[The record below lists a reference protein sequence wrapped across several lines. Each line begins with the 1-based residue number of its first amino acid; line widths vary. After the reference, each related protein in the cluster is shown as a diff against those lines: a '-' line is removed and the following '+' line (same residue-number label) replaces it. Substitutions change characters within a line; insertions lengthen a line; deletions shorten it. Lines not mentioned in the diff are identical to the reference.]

1 MEEVESMRFR
11 VLICAMALCATAA
24 AVELGEKD
32 ADKAV
37 RFTDALE
44 KNPFAEDATD
54 MRRWLIGWLEETPDY
69 LVVVCDVLGPEPANS
84 KYGAELF
91 GQMLFGNVRFQI
103 RNPAQKDETSL
114 QVAGVE
120 SVLATYRAML
130 AKDPAARV
138 EYLDELLALQKQG
151 KLREHLEPTI
161 AEKCSEPDERQQV
174 ARNLR

>member
-1 MEEVESMRFR
+1 MRFR
-11 VLICAMALCATAA
+11 VLICAMTLCATAA

-32 ADKAV
+32 AEKAV

-69 LVVVCDVLGPEPANS
+69 TVVVCDVLGPEPTQS

-91 GQMLFGNVRFQI
+91 GQLLFGNVRFQI
-103 RNPAQKDETSL
+103 RNPARKDETSL

-120 SVLATYRAML
+120 SVLNAYSVIL
-130 AKDPAARV
+130 VKDPTAHV
-138 EYLDELLALQKQG
+138 GYLDELLALQKQG
-151 KLREHLEPTI
+151 KLRDHLEPVV
-161 AEKCSEPDERQQV
+161 AEKCSEPDDRQQV